1 MAIWEPPPPDQP
13 RTGWQRRWP
22 LLTLLSGVGVV
33 LLGAAITWTWYRDV
47 VDHPPDRAD
56 RAALQLPLPER
67 PSVVVLPV
75 APASTRSSDVID
87 ARQLTT
93 VLTATLARNPG
104 LFVIAPETAGR
115 LRGGQFRIKV
125 TAEALGVA
133 NLVTTT
139 LTRSKTGMRAHVQ
152 IIDAFTGEADWAR
165 TVVLGQAGLHE
176 LPQELANELVSELDG
191 DEDARSPPGPG
202 NHAAWVA
209 LAEAT
214 WYRVPDDR
222 ESMATSLEQLA
233 GAEAADPGWS
243 AIPVEAAR
251 IWYEA
256 ARRDWTGFG
265 GIADR
270 AGLVNAGL
278 EAVDRAVTRD
288 PSDPAA
294 AVVRADLLELA
305 GRDADVLE
313 WRTRA
318 ARHGPNSFRAQFDLA
333 NTMAKLE
340 RHAEAEAALARAL
353 RLHPRHPV
361 AMDLRLA
368 ELRLLAGQPG
378 QARADLDRVLA
389 TRPADP
395 EPNLM
400 LVLAL
405 VELGDNDAI
414 RTRIDTL
421 LRLYPDFSLA
431 TWIDQRR
438 RRGLDDRSSWRPA
451 LLKAGVPD

>member
-1 MAIWEPPPPDQP
+1 MAIGEPPPPDLP

-22 LLTLLSGVGVV
+22 LLTLMSAIGVV
-33 LLGAAITWTWYRDV
+33 LLGAAISWTWYRDF

-56 RAALQLPLPER
+56 RAALQLPLPKR

-87 ARQLTT
+87 ARQLTAA
-93 VLTATLARNPG
+93 LTATLARNPG

-133 NLVTTT
+133 NLLATTVA
-139 LTRSKTGMRAHVQ
+139 RSDTGMRAHVQ
-152 IIDAFTGEADWAR
+152 IINAFTGEADWAR
-165 TVVLGQAGLHE
+165 TVVLGQRGLHE
-176 LPQELANELVSELDG
+176 LPQELADDLVSELDG
-191 DEDARSPPGPG
+191 DEDARTPPGPG
-202 NHAAWVA
+202 NHAAWLA

-214 WYRVPDDR
+214 WYRVPDDS
-222 ESMATSLEQLA
+222 ESMAASLEQLA

-243 AIPVEAAR
+243 AIPVESAR

-256 ARRDWTGFG
+256 ARRGWTGFG

-278 EAVDRAVTRD
+278 AAVDRALARD
-288 PSDPAA
+288 PADPAA
-294 AVVRADLLELA
+294 AVIRADLLELA
-305 GRDADVLE
+305 GRDDDALE

-318 ARHGPNSFRAQFDLA
+318 AQHGPNSFRAHFDLA
-333 NTMAKLE
+333 NTLAVLE
-340 RHAEAEAALARAL
+340 QHAEAEAALARAL

-368 ELRLLAGQPG
+368 ELRLLAGQPAR
-378 QARADLDRVLA
+378 ARADLDRVLA

-395 EPNLM
+395 EPQLM

-405 VELGDNDAI
+405 VQLSDDDGI
-414 RTRIDTL
+414 RTQINTL

-431 TWIDQRR
+431 TWIEQRR
-438 RRGLDDRSSWRPA
+438 RRGLDDRSSWRSV
-451 LLKAGVPD
+451 LLTAGVPG